1 MLIIDCDAYIGRQAA
16 SFEEATPEMLL
27 GAESAEGVSYAMT
40 YSVKARTYDAR
51 CGNDEVLR
59 IAQKYP
65 RILPVASVDPR
76 EHCRFELEIARVADL
91 GFSAVRVFPELQG
104 WQVDSL
110 LFARIVNACAEH
122 AMPLM
127 LSANAAGR
135 ASEIVRVAKHTSN
148 PIILLNVNYNTL
160 AEALSAA
167 AARPNTFISTQYFIT
182 PGALEIAA
190 ESVGA
195 DRLVLG
201 TNSPEFS
208 ARPPI
213 NMIMLSELSDE
224 DKANILGGNLA
235 RIIAPQ
241 VRKLGQTLIESAD
254 FGNYEKRGLRGPKI
268 DVHGHIGPW
277 PFPMTDCWAED
288 LEKLMRKCGIE
299 RAIISSTEAIVN
311 DFIEG
316 NAVLARELE
325 KSNMLLGYITVNPHR
340 LEQSVQEMDKY
351 LKSPRF
357 VGVKLHPG
365 YAGIS
370 IDSEAVR
377 RLAAEVA
384 KRNVPFLI
392 HTWGYGE
399 PSKILKLAEEY
410 REMPIIMGHG
420 GAVAWREAIEVLDKT
435 RNVYTELCTSQCHR
449 NKVRETIRAVGYDRI
464 LFGTDLGLFDPAH
477 VLGTYEEAELN
488 AEEEA
493 AVMRNN
499 AARLFGL

>member
-1 MLIIDCDAYIGRQAA
+1 MLIIDCDTYLGRQAA
-16 SFEEATPEMLL
+16 SFDEVTPETLL
-27 GAESAEGVSYAMT
+27 DAEGGEGVSYAMA
-40 YSVKARTYDAR
+40 YSTKSRTYDAR
-51 CGNDEVLR
+51 CGNDEILQ
-59 IAQKYP
+59 IAQRYP

-76 EHCRFELEIARVADL
+76 EQCRFESEIAQVANL
-91 GFSAVRVFPELQG
+91 GFAALRVFPELQG

-110 LFARIVNACAEH
+110 LFSRIVNACAEH
-122 AMPLM
+122 AMPIM

-135 ASEIVRVAKHTSN
+135 ASEIVRIAQHTSN

-167 AARPNTFISTQYFIT
+167 AMRPNTFISTQYFIT
-182 PGALEIAA
+182 PGALEIAV
-190 ESVGA
+190 EFVGA
-195 DRLVLG
+195 ERLVLG
-201 TNSPEFS
+201 TNCPDFS

-213 NMIMLSELSDE
+213 NMVMLSELSNE
-224 DKANILGGNLA
+224 DKANILGANLA

-241 VRKLGQTLIESAD
+241 VRKLGLRLVESAD
-254 FGNYEKRGLRGPKI
+254 LVDYDKRRLGGPKI

-277 PFPMTDCWAED
+277 PFPMRDCWAAD

-325 KSNMLLGYITVNPHR
+325 KSDMLLGYVTVNPHR
-340 LEQSVQEMDKY
+340 IEQSVQEMDKY
-351 LKSPRF
+351 LKLPKF
-357 VGVKLHPG
+357 VGVKLHPA
-365 YAGIS
+365 YAGVS

-399 PSKILKLAEEY
+399 PSKILKLAEDY
-410 REMPIIMGHG
+410 PGMPIIMGHG
-420 GAVAWREAIEVLDKT
+420 GAVAWREAIEVLGKT
-435 RNVYTELCTSQCHR
+435 SNVYTEFCTSQCHIG
-449 NKVRETIRAVGYDRI
+449 KVRETIRAVGYDRI
-464 LFGTDLGLFDPAH
+464 LFGTDLGLFDPTH

-488 AEEEA
+488 VEEEA
-493 AVMRNN
+493 AIMRDN
-499 AARLFGL
+499 AAKLFGL